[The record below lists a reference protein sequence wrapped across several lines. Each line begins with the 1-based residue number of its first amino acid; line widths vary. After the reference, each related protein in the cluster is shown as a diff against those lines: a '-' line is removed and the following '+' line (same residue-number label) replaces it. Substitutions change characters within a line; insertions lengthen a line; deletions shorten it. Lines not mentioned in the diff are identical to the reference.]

1 MVLLVY
7 FAMFSTIDVSVD
19 LVPDAVGSLVF
30 VDIRDTSVNVTW
42 TAPENINGELTGKM
56 RFRCKQKT
64 LTAYLKLHCPYF
76 I

>member
-1 MVLLVY
+1 
-7 FAMFSTIDVSVD
+7 MFSRIVLFVV

-42 TAPENINGELTGKM
+42 TAPANINGELTGKM
-56 RFRCKQKT
+56 RFWSKQNT